1 MNRLRC
7 TLAFPSLL
15 TLVISCADGGQMP
28 GEDHKP
34 AGDLAALGSASSA
47 ASTGV
52 FSAVL
57 DRQRTWSSID
67 GVWLTAYYP
76 QCPNAAVRVDLWSN
90 YGGSVGWQ
98 IDDRCFTYNASPNDP
113 TSGNAY
119 ANQSF
124 CLFRSP
130 RPVGFPGT
138 SQLLRLWS
146 IKSDCK
152 TYADDAG
159 AMRFSDYNPGAV
171 ADTHTYRALVDNER
185 VVVTKASYQIV
196 FDRRT
201 GVPYEYYNL
210 RSGQRPL
217 RNTLHANAGSA
228 AQFSLSDFSRVMDS
242 PCRGTYPWWN
252 PVQAGSYCGCNAGY
266 CNYPH
271 NRPPATAAVLCDG
284 VANPACTSARN
295 NFHAGEFRVLNWA
308 YGHGDG
314 DGSHGNYYGAY
325 NAQDTVFLRSGN
337 NFHDHYAELNVHF
350 RNVGPARSGVLYEA
364 PAVFLNHG
372 YRDFWYDKN
381 ADGNITHT
389 YIPENRSGSAPDWG
403 IDGSGYAATLGE
415 IKGQW
420 ITFKNFFFPV
430 KSDYVTLGWFL
441 DANALANFSYAPG
454 LTQVLEAP
462 MIKTPVVKVIGG
474 LGELP
479 TGVVMGLR
487 WVIFPYRYDEV
498 VTTGFGTQ
506 SVKDTIAAMRAHYHG
521 SAAW

>member
-1 MNRLRC
+1 
-7 TLAFPSLL
+7 
-15 TLVISCADGGQMP
+15 MP

-34 AGDLAALGSASSA
+34 AGDLAAVGSASSA

-67 GVWLTAYYP
+67 GVWLTAYFP

-119 ANQSF
+119 ANQAF

-201 GVPYEYYNL
+201 GVPYEYYSL

-228 AQFSLSDFSRVMDS
+228 TQFSLSDFSRVMDS

-271 NRPPATAAVLCDG
+271 NRPSATRQLCDLIPGGLRPRGRTVYVLHLLFAAGAGHRTRRTQTTGARNSTMERCRERSYCAGYSILLSFRPVTDDTTASMIPTSSCCSTTQVATTGDLGRAVKEHDPVGELLVWLVQRLQQLQTERIGVARRDDRSCRVRPNPSVTAA
-284 VANPACTSARN
+284 AS
-295 NFHAGEFRVLNWA
+295 
-308 YGHGDG
+308 
-314 DGSHGNYYGAY
+314 
-325 NAQDTVFLRSGN
+325 
-337 NFHDHYAELNVHF
+337 
-350 RNVGPARSGVLYEA
+350 
-364 PAVFLNHG
+364 
-372 YRDFWYDKN
+372 K
-381 ADGNITHT
+381 
-389 YIPENRSGSAPDWG
+389 
-403 IDGSGYAATLGE
+403 
-415 IKGQW
+415 
-420 ITFKNFFFPV
+420 
-430 KSDYVTLGWFL
+430 
-441 DANALANFSYAPG
+441 
-454 LTQVLEAP
+454 
-462 MIKTPVVKVIGG
+462 
-474 LGELP
+474 
-479 TGVVMGLR
+479 
-487 WVIFPYRYDEV
+487 
-498 VTTGFGTQ
+498 GTQ
-506 SVKDTIAAMRAHYHG
+506 SLAVLALCSSTCCQ
-521 SAAW
+521 